1 MIVLLAGLAGFLT
14 SLPLLWCD
22 GRTVRLLKLAK
33 RNGRLLN
40 AARER
45 HAVAIIFTLT
55 QATLVLTC
63 AYRVLIPMDGHVV
76 PSTSRLV
83 LSLGVTLTVVWI
95 YRNRKRYPMSQN
107 KLVFP
112 PKDCP

>member
-1 MIVLLAGLAGFLT
+1 MLTALAGLLT

-45 HAVAIIFTLT
+45 HAVAIIFSLT

-63 AYRVLIPMDGHVV
+63 LYRLIIPMDGHWV
-76 PSTSRLV
+76 PSSSRLL
-83 LSLGVTLTVVWI
+83 LSLSVTACVTWI
-95 YRNRKRYPMSQN
+95 YRNRRRYPMSQST
-107 KLVFP
+107 LVL
-112 PKDCP
+112 PKDC